1 MKCKEYI
8 LAIYPAIIKKQRKVY
23 FMAIVL
29 FLIYLVFTLVVLY
42 RAVNP
47 LAWEIGSVAYL
58 IAATFWLGFPWII
71 GILVWALIIIAI
83 IVVQAEPVRAF
94 LADYLYKTA
103 GKAVP
108 KLSKTEE
115 EALNAGDTWL
125 EQDIFTGTPDWDRL
139 ANVVTE
145 LSAEEQSFLDNET
158 QILCAMLDDW
168 EISQERD
175 LPTKV
180 WTYIKEN
187 GFLGLVIPKEFG
199 GKGFSARTHSD
210 VVMKLATRSG
220 VAAVSVM
227 VPNSLGPGE
236 LINYYGTDEQKAY
249 YLPRLAKG
257 IDIPCFALTEPGAG
271 SDATSIQSDAIVV
284 TKKVEGK
291 SVLGLNI
298 TLDKRWITLAPIA
311 TLIGL
316 AVNLKDPDGLLNGEG
331 GEGITCLL
339 IPRDTENL
347 EIGNRHLPADQPFMN
362 GTIRGKDIFVP
373 ISSIIGGQKKAGA
386 GWQMLVECLSIGRS
400 ISLPA
405 LGAASSSVSYLTSGA
420 FARIRRQFNVEIAQF
435 EGIAEKL
442 AEIAGLNYLINS
454 TRLLTVA
461 AVNEHKKPSVASA
474 ITKYFNTE
482 LARIVVNSAMDVH
495 AGRAVVVGPRNYLTG
510 FYQGVPISITVEGA
524 NIMSRNLLI
533 FGQGSMACHPY
544 IRDEFY
550 AVAADNKKAFGEIIW
565 KHIHYF
571 MQNLAK
577 TVCSAWTGGLFIS
590 VPDNSMKKEYK
601 RLARLSH
608 AFAWLAD
615 LSLIYLGGD
624 LKRRERVSAR
634 LADGMSY
641 LYMAMAALRNVQL
654 NQDHPDEQLHA
665 QWAVT
670 YCFYHAQKSMIALC
684 NNFPSRLLGFG
695 ARLIAFPFGQT
706 MRYPTDKLDQKLAR
720 LMTGNNHYRDRMK
733 KHIFLSGDPTQPV
746 DRMEHT
752 LQLIIQ
758 TEELAKKTSDLK
770 RFKFNKLKEKLQ
782 EKVDKAELT
791 QQDMNDLLSVE
802 DARWDAILVDEFT
815 FDSMKKKTFN
825 SVIDTIKTPFM

>member
-1 MKCKEYI
+1 
-8 LAIYPAIIKKQRKVY
+8 
-23 FMAIVL
+23 MATLL

-42 RAVNP
+42 RAMSP
-47 LAWEIGSVAYL
+47 LIWEIGTVVYL
-58 IAATFWLGFPWII
+58 IIATFVIGLPLVA
-71 GILVWALIIIAI
+71 GILLLLVIIPAVLII
-83 IVVQAEPVRAF
+83 QFEPVRIYI
-94 LADYLYKTA
+94 ADHLYKTA
-103 GKAVP
+103 GKSVP

-125 EQDIFTGTPDWDRL
+125 EQDIFTGTPNWDRL
-139 ANVVTE
+139 ASVNTV
-145 LSAEEQSFLDNET
+145 LSEEEQSFLDNET
-158 QILCAMLDDW
+158 QILCSMLDDW
-168 EISQERD
+168 EINQEQD
-175 LPTKV
+175 LPPKV

-187 GFLGLVIPKEFG
+187 GFFGMVIPKEYG
-199 GKGFSARTHSD
+199 GKGFSARAHSD
-210 VVMKLATRSG
+210 VVMKLSSRSG
-220 VAAVSVM
+220 VAAVTVM

-236 LINYYGTDEQKAY
+236 LLNFYGTEEQKSY

-271 SDATSIQSDAIVV
+271 SDATSIQSDAIVIQK
-284 TKKVEGK
+284 TINGK

-298 TLDKRWITLAPIA
+298 TIDKRWITLAPIA

-316 AVNLKDPDGLLNGEG
+316 AVNLKDPDGLLKGEG
-331 GEGITCLL
+331 SEGITCVL

-347 EIGNRHLPADQPFMN
+347 EIGNRHLPGNQPFMN
-362 GTIRGKDIFVP
+362 GTLRGKNLFVP
-373 ISSIIGGQKKAGA
+373 IDRIIGGQKNAGH

-405 LGAASSSVSYLTSGA
+405 LGAGSSSVSYLTTGA
-420 FARIRRQFNVEIAQF
+420 FGRIRRQFNVEIAQF
-435 EGIAEKL
+435 EGVVEKL

-482 LARIVVNSAMDVH
+482 LARIVVGASMDVH

-524 NIMSRNLLI
+524 NVMTRNLLI

-544 IRDEFY
+544 IRQEFY
-550 AVAADNKKAFGEIIW
+550 AVSNDDKEAFRSIIW
-565 KHIHYF
+565 KHITYF
-571 MQNLAK
+571 MQNFAK
-577 TVCSAWTGGLFIS
+577 AVCSAWTAGLFIA
-590 VPDNSMKKEYK
+590 VPNNSMQREYR

-624 LKRRERVSAR
+624 LKRKERLSAR
-634 LADGMSY
+634 LGDGLSY

-654 NQDHPDEQLHA
+654 NGDNPDEQLHA
-665 QWAVT
+665 QWAVM
-670 YCFYHAQKSMIALC
+670 YCFYHAQKSMIGLC
-684 NNFPSRLLGFG
+684 DNFPSRILGFVM
-695 ARLIAFPFGQT
+695 RLVAFPFGQT
-706 MRYPTDKLDQKLAR
+706 MRYPTDKLDQQLAH

-733 KHIFLSGDPTQPV
+733 KYLYLSGDPQQPV
-746 DRMEHT
+746 DRMEHA
-752 LQLIIQ
+752 LQLII
-758 TEELAKKTSDLK
+758 KTDGLTNKISDLK
-770 RFKFNKLKEKLQ
+770 RFKFGKLKEKLA
-782 EKVDKAELT
+782 EKVANKQLT
-791 QQDMNDLLSVE
+791 QTEMDSIMATE

-815 FDSMKKKTFN
+815 FDSMKKKTFS
-825 SVIDTIKTPFM
+825 SVTDKIKSPFM

>member
-1 MKCKEYI
+1 
-8 LAIYPAIIKKQRKVY
+8 
-23 FMAIVL
+23 MAIAL
-29 FLIYLVFTLVVLY
+29 FLIYLVFTLIVLY

-47 LAWEIGSVAYL
+47 LVWGVGSAVYL
-58 IAATFWLGFPWII
+58 IAATFFI
-71 GILVWALIIIAI
+71 GLPLIPGLLLWAIIILA
-83 IVVQAEPVRAF
+83 IVVIQVDPVRIF
-94 LADYLYKTA
+94 ISDFPYKTA
-103 GKAVP
+103 GKSIP

-125 EQDIFTGTPDWDRL
+125 EQDIFIGQPNWERL
-139 ANVVTE
+139 ASVSTQ
-145 LSAEEQSFLDNET
+145 LSAEEQAFVDNET
-158 QILCAMLDDW
+158 QTLCSMLDEW
-168 EISQERD
+168 EINQERD
-175 LPTKV
+175 LPAKV

-199 GKGFSARTHSD
+199 GKGFSARAHSD
-210 VVMKLATRSG
+210 VVMKIASRSG
-220 VAAVSVM
+220 VAAVTVM

-236 LINYYGTDEQKAY
+236 LLNYYGTDEQKAY

-271 SDATSIQSDAIVV
+271 SDATSIQSSAIVV
-284 TKKVEGK
+284 KKTIEGK
-291 SVLGLNI
+291 ATLGLNI

-316 AVNLKDPDGLLNGEG
+316 AVNLKDPDGLLKGEG
-331 GEGITCLL
+331 QEGITCLL
-339 IPRDTENL
+339 IPRNTENL

-362 GTIRGKDIFVP
+362 GTLRGKDIFVP
-373 ISSIIGGQKKAGA
+373 ITTIIGGQKRAGT

-405 LGAASSSVSYLTSGA
+405 LGAGSSSVSYLTAGA

-435 EGIAEKL
+435 EGVGEKL

-482 LARIVVNSAMDVH
+482 LARVVVNSAMDVH
-495 AGRAVVVGPRNYLTG
+495 AGRGVVVGPRNYLTS

-524 NIMSRNLLI
+524 NVMSRNLLI
-533 FGQGSMACHPY
+533 FGQGSMACHPF

-550 AVAADNKKAFGEIIW
+550 AVSTENKEAFRGLIW
-565 KHIHYF
+565 KHIQYF

-577 TVCSAWTGGLFIS
+577 TICSAWTGGLFIS
-590 VPDNSMKKEYK
+590 APNNSMKREYK

-608 AFAWLAD
+608 AYAWLAD

-624 LKRRERVSAR
+624 LKRRERLSAR

-641 LYMAMAALRNVQL
+641 LYMAMATLRNLQM
-654 NQDHPDEQLHA
+654 NEDHADEQLHA
-665 QWAVT
+665 KWAVT
-670 YCFYHAQKSMIALC
+670 YCFYHAQKAMIALC
-684 NNFPSRLLGFG
+684 QNFPSRPLGFLM
-695 ARLIAFPFGQT
+695 RLLAFPFGQT
-706 MRYPTDKLDQKLAR
+706 MHYPTDKLDQKLAR
-720 LMTGNNHYRDRMK
+720 LMTSNNYYRDRMK
-733 KHIFLSGDPTQPV
+733 HFVYLSGDAKQPV
-746 DRMEHT
+746 DRVEHA

-758 TEELAKKTSDLK
+758 SDGLWEKISDLK
-770 RFKFNKLKEKLQ
+770 RYKFSTLKAKLQ
-782 EKVDKAELT
+782 EKVTKKELS
-791 QQDMNDLLSVE
+791 QQEMKELLAVE
-802 DARWDAILVDEFT
+802 EARWDAILVDEFT
-815 FDSMKKKTFN
+815 FDSMKKKSFN
-825 SVIDTIKTPFM
+825 SVIDSIESPLR

>member
-1 MKCKEYI
+1 
-8 LAIYPAIIKKQRKVY
+8 
-23 FMAIVL
+23 MAIAL

-42 RAVNP
+42 RAINP
-47 LAWEIGSVAYL
+47 LVWGIGSAVYL
-58 IAATFWLGFPWII
+58 IAATFVI
-71 GILVWALIIIAI
+71 GLPLIAGLLLWAIIIIAI
-83 IVVQAEPVRAF
+83 VVIQVEPVRIF
-94 LADYLYKTA
+94 ISDSLYKTA
-103 GKAVP
+103 GKSIP

-125 EQDIFTGTPDWDRL
+125 EQDIFIGQPNWERL
-139 ANVVTE
+139 ASVSTQ
-145 LSAEEQSFLDNET
+145 LSAEEQAFVDNET
-158 QILCAMLDDW
+158 QTLCSMLDEW
-168 EISQERD
+168 EINQERD
-175 LPTKV
+175 LPAKV
-180 WTYIKEN
+180 WTYIKDN

-210 VVMKLATRSG
+210 VVMKIASRSG
-220 VAAVSVM
+220 VAAVTVM

-236 LINYYGTDEQKAY
+236 LLNYYGTDEQKAY

-271 SDATSIQSDAIVV
+271 SDATSIQSSAIVV
-284 TKKVEGK
+284 KKTIEGK
-291 SVLGLNI
+291 VTLGLNI

-316 AVNLKDPDGLLNGEG
+316 AVNLKDPDGLLKGEG
-331 GEGITCLL
+331 QEGITCLL

-362 GTIRGKDIFVP
+362 GTLRGKDIFVP
-373 ISSIIGGQKKAGA
+373 ITTIIGGQKRAGT

-405 LGAASSSVSYLTSGA
+405 LGAGSSSVSYLTSGA

-482 LARIVVNSAMDVH
+482 LARVVVNSAMDVH
-495 AGRAVVVGPRNYLTG
+495 AGRGVVVGPRNYLTS

-524 NIMSRNLLI
+524 NVMSRNLLI
-533 FGQGSMACHPY
+533 FGQGSMACHPF

-550 AVAADNKKAFGEIIW
+550 AVSAENKEVSRVLIW
-565 KHIHYF
+565 KHIQYF

-577 TVCSAWTGGLFIS
+577 TICSAWTGGLFIS
-590 VPDNSMKKEYK
+590 APNSSMKREYK

-608 AFAWLAD
+608 AYAWLAD

-624 LKRRERVSAR
+624 LKRRERLSAR

-641 LYMAMAALRNVQL
+641 LYMAMAALRNVQM
-654 NQDHPDEQLHA
+654 NEDHADEQLHA

-684 NNFPSRLLGFG
+684 QNFPSRSLGFLM
-695 ARLIAFPFGQT
+695 RLLAFPFGQT

-720 LMTGNNHYRDRMK
+720 LMTSNNHYRDRMK
-733 KHIFLSGDPTQPV
+733 HFVYLSGDAKQPV
-746 DRMEHT
+746 DRMEHA

-758 TEELAKKTSDLK
+758 SDGLSEKISDLK
-770 RFKFNKLKEKLQ
+770 RYKFSTLKAKLQ
-782 EKVDKAELT
+782 EKVTKKELS
-791 QQDMNDLLSVE
+791 QQEMKELLAVE
-802 DARWDAILVDEFT
+802 EARWDAILVDEFT
-815 FDSMKKKTFN
+815 FDSMKKKSFN
-825 SVIDTIKTPFM
+825 SVIDSIKSPLM

>member
-1 MKCKEYI
+1 
-8 LAIYPAIIKKQRKVY
+8 
-23 FMAIVL
+23 MALL
-29 FLIYLVFTLVVLY
+29 FFLVYLVFTLVVLY
-42 RAVNP
+42 RAMNP
-47 LAWEIGSVAYL
+47 LVWEIGSIVYL
-58 IAATFWLGFPWII
+58 IPATFGLGFPWVI
-71 GILVWALIIIAI
+71 GIVLWVVILAALL
-83 IVVQAEPVRAF
+83 IVQVEPVRAYI
-94 LADYLYKTA
+94 ADFLYKTA
-103 GKAVP
+103 GKSVP

-139 ANVVTE
+139 AKVSTE
-145 LSAEEQSFLDNET
+145 LTAEEQSFVDNET
-158 QILCAMLDDW
+158 QILCSMLDEW

-175 LPTKV
+175 LPAKV
-180 WTYIKEN
+180 WTYIKEK

-199 GKGFSARTHSD
+199 GKGFSARAHSD
-210 VVMKLATRSG
+210 VVLKLASRSG
-220 VAAVSVM
+220 VAAVTVM

-236 LINYYGTDEQKAY
+236 LLNYYGTEDQKAY

-271 SDATSIQSDAIVV
+271 SDATSIQSYAIVV
-284 TKKVEGK
+284 KKKVEGK
-291 SVLGLNI
+291 TVLGLNI
-298 TLDKRWITLAPIA
+298 TLDKRWITLAPVA

-316 AVNLKDPDGLLNGEG
+316 AVNLKDPDGLLQGEG
-331 GEGITCLL
+331 EEGITCLL
-339 IPRDTENL
+339 IPRETENL

-373 ISSIIGGQKKAGA
+373 ITSIIGGQKKAGA

-405 LGAASSSVSYLTSGA
+405 LGAGSSSVSYLTTGA

-435 EGIAEKL
+435 EGVTEKL

-495 AGRAVVVGPRNYLTG
+495 AGRAVVVGPRNYLTS

-524 NIMSRNLLI
+524 NVMSRNLLI

-544 IRDEFY
+544 IREEFY
-550 AVAADNKKAFGEIIW
+550 AVAGENKEAFGEVIW
-565 KHIHYF
+565 KHIQYF

-577 TVCSAWTGGLFIS
+577 TVCSAWTGGIFIS
-590 VPDNSMKKEYK
+590 APDNSMKREYK

-608 AFAWLAD
+608 AYAWLAD

-624 LKRRERVSAR
+624 LKRKERVSAR

-641 LYMAMAALRNVQL
+641 LYMAMAALRNVQM
-654 NQDHPDEQLHA
+654 NQDHPDEQIHA
-665 QWAVT
+665 KWAVS

-684 NNFPSRLLGFG
+684 HNFPSRFLGIV
-695 ARLIAFPFGQT
+695 ARLLAFPFGQT
-706 MRYPTDKLDQKLAR
+706 MQYPSDKLDQKLAK
-720 LMTGNNHYRDRMK
+720 LMTGNNNYRDRMK
-733 KHIFLSGDPTQPV
+733 KYIFLSGDPKEPV
-746 DRMEHT
+746 DRMEHA

-758 TEELAKKTSDLK
+758 TEGLTAKIADSKRLK
-770 RFKFNKLKEKLQ
+770 FGKLKAKLQ
-782 EKVDKAELT
+782 EKVEKGELN
-791 QQDMNDLLSVE
+791 QQEMSDLLAVE